1 MVRNLFDRRVL
12 LVTGKGGAGKTTI
25 ATALAT
31 AARDRGFKVLLIQL
45 GREDNVGPIFDRTLP
60 VYKETELEPGLWG
73 MIIEPYLA
81 LHEYL
86 VSAMKIQMVVD
97 WFLENRVIQYLTQ
110 AAPGWRELITVG
122 KIWQLEQKSV
132 GYQKKPLWDLLV
144 VDAPAT
150 GHGITFLRVPQI
162 ILNTLKFGPVRQHT
176 LAVQKLLMDPDRT
189 LIVGVTLPEEMAV
202 NEVFEIHRAAKETL
216 QIPYGAT
223 VVNGFVS
230 PVADRAT
237 EPLLTKLLKDEAAM
251 STLDRLAP
259 GGRQPLLS
267 AMNMRQARAELSA
280 HYLAQVGQSIG
291 GTIMTVPFLPGMNED
306 RESMIKV
313 AKVLDEQ
320 IPRGRR

>member
-1 MVRNLFDRRVL
+1 VVRNLFDRRVL

-25 ATALAT
+25 ATALAM
-31 AARDRGFKVLLIQL
+31 AARDRGLKVLLVQL
-45 GREDNVGPIFDRTLP
+45 GQGDYLGPIFDRHLP
-60 VYKETELEPGLWG
+60 VYRETELEPGLFG

-86 VSAMKIQMVVD
+86 VGAMKIQMVVD

-122 KIWQLEQKSV
+122 KIWQLEQQTV
-132 GYQKKPLWDLLV
+132 GYQKRPRWDLLV

-189 LIVGVTLPEEMAV
+189 LLIGVTLPEEMAV
-202 NEVFEIHRAAKETL
+202 NEVAEIYHAAKNTL
-216 QIPYGAT
+216 EIPYGAT
-223 VVNGFVS
+223 VINGFVS
-230 PVADRAT
+230 PLADRSTA
-237 EPLLTKLLKDEAAM
+237 PLVESLLGDAKAM
-251 STLDRLAP
+251 SSLERTLPQGTAP
-259 GGRQPLLS
+259 LRR
-267 AMNMRQARAELSA
+267 AMEMRQARAELSV
-280 HYLAQVGQSIG
+280 YYKRQVAEKIG
-291 GTIMTVPFLPGMNED
+291 GTIMTVPFLAQMNED
-306 RESMIKV
+306 RESMRKV
-313 AKVLDEQ
+313 AKELDEQ